1 MQVPKPCLPS
11 PGLDSVGLSKN
22 QHFNTAQVIL
32 MGVDA
37 DHAWSNGSLD
47 RGPEAWQPDTSG
59 CH

>member
-11 PGLDSVGLSKN
+11 PGLDSVGLSRN

-37 DHAWSNGSLD
+37 YLEYWLFGQGS
-47 RGPEAWQPDTSG
+47 
-59 CH
+59 